1 MHDSYKVFFGLFLK
15 EKSRDKIKKIL
26 RENSI
31 FLELDRNLH
40 LTVLLDTETYID
52 RDIDKKYFD
61 EFRNFSIITKNIEI
75 LEYNYNRYLVLT
87 VIDNKIIELRKYLE
101 ELGYRNYYT
110 TENPI
115 YHVTIKSLLDKD
127 FNLDRR
133 FDCLRNLELEIEEL
147 RQESTTSYG
156 ISS

>member
-1 MHDSYKVFFGLFLK
+1 MYKVFFGLFLK
-15 EKSRDKIKKIL
+15 DRSRDKIEKIL
-26 RENSI
+26 KENSI

-52 RDIDKKYFD
+52 RDIDKKYSD
-61 EFRNFSIITKNIEI
+61 EFRNSSIITRDIEI
-75 LEYNYNRYLVLT
+75 LEYKQNRYLVLT
-87 VIDNKIIELRKYLE
+87 VKDNRIIELRKYLE
-101 ELGYRNYYT
+101 ELGYRNYYK

-115 YHVTIKSLLDKD
+115 YHVTIKSLLDRD
-127 FNLDRR
+127 FNIDKK

-147 RQESTTSYG
+147 RQERTISYS

>member
-1 MHDSYKVFFGLFLK
+1 MYKVFFGLFLK
-15 EKSRDKIKKIL
+15 DRSRDKIEKIL
-26 RENSI
+26 RENNI
-31 FLELDRNLH
+31 LLELDKNLH
-40 LTVLLDTETYID
+40 LTVLLDTETYIT

-61 EFRNFSIITKNIEI
+61 EFRNSSIITKDIEI

-87 VIDNKIIELRKYLE
+87 VKDNRIIELRKYLE
-101 ELGYRNYYT
+101 ELGYRNYYK

-115 YHVTIKSLLDKD
+115 YHVTIKSLLDRD
-127 FNLDRR
+127 FNLDKK

-147 RQESTTSYG
+147 RQERTISYS

>member
-1 MHDSYKVFFGLFLK
+1 MYKVFFGLFLK
-15 EKSRDKIKKIL
+15 DRSRDKIEKIL
-26 RENSI
+26 KENSI

-52 RDIDKKYFD
+52 RDIDKKYSD
-61 EFRNFSIITKNIEI
+61 EFRNSSIITKDIEI
-75 LEYNYNRYLVLT
+75 LEYNHNRYLVLT
-87 VIDNKIIELRKYLE
+87 VKDNRIIELRKYLE
-101 ELGYRNYYT
+101 ELGYRNYYK

-115 YHVTIKSLLDKD
+115 YHVTIKSLLDRD
-127 FNLDRR
+127 FNIDKK

-147 RQESTTSYG
+147 RQERTISYC

>member
-1 MHDSYKVFFGLFLK
+1 MYKVFFGLFLK
-15 EKSRDKIKKIL
+15 DRSRDKIEKIL

-52 RDIDKKYFD
+52 RDIDKKYSD
-61 EFRNFSIITKNIEI
+61 EFRNSSIITRDIEI
-75 LEYNYNRYLVLT
+75 LEYNHNRYLVLT
-87 VIDNKIIELRKYLE
+87 VKDNRIIELRKYLE
-101 ELGYRNYYT
+101 ELGYRNYYK

-115 YHVTIKSLLDKD
+115 YHVTIKSLLDRD
-127 FNLDRR
+127 FNIDKK

-147 RQESTTSYG
+147 RQERTISYS

>member
-1 MHDSYKVFFGLFLK
+1 MYKVFFGLFLK
-15 EKSRDKIKKIL
+15 DRSKDKIEKIL
-26 RENSI
+26 KENNI
-31 FLELDRNLH
+31 LLELDRNLH

-61 EFRNFSIITKNIEI
+61 EFRNSSIITRDIEI

-87 VIDNKIIELRKYLE
+87 VKDNRIIELRKYLE
-101 ELGYRNYYT
+101 ELGYRNYYK

-115 YHVTIKSLLDKD
+115 YHVTIKSLLGTD
-127 FNLDRR
+127 FNLDKK

-147 RQESTTSYG
+147 RQERTISYS